1 MDIRVNNVAPVNQ
14 TTEATQVE
22 QTDDKFKF
30 TLVSKIDDANL
41 KEKLSGLM
49 DQINEQGD
57 KIAKHMDINDMKKY
71 RTLVKEFMNEVVNRS
86 HEFTRENFLDRKGRH
101 RVYGMI
107 RQVDDNLDGLAK
119 ELVKEEKDHI
129 AILGHI
135 DEIRGL
141 LLDIST

>member
-1 MDIRVNNVAPVNQ
+1 MDIKVSNVTPVNQ
-14 TTEATQVE
+14 VKETEQV
-22 QTDDKFKF
+22 QKGDDSFKF
-30 TLVSKIDDANL
+30 TLVSKIDDAIL
-41 KEKLSGLM
+41 KQKLSSLM
-49 DQINEQGD
+49 ENINQQGD
-57 KIAKHMDINDMKKY
+57 KIAKHMDINDLQKY
-71 RTLVKEFMNEVVNRS
+71 RELVKEFMNEVVNRS

>member
-1 MDIRVNNVAPVNQ
+1 MDIKVSNVTPVNQ
-14 TTEATQVE
+14 VKETEQV
-22 QTDDKFKF
+22 QKGDDSFKF

-41 KEKLSGLM
+41 KQKLSSLM
-49 DQINEQGD
+49 ENINQQGD
-57 KIAKHMDINDMKKY
+57 KIAKHMDINDLQKY
-71 RTLVKEFMNEVVNRS
+71 RDLVKEFMNEVVNRS

>member
-14 TTEATQVE
+14 TTETTQVE

-71 RTLVKEFMNEVVNRS
+71 RSLVKEFMNEVVNRS
-86 HEFTRENFLDRKGRH
+86 HEFSRENFLDRKGRH

-107 RQVDDNLDGLAK
+107 RQVDDNLDSLAQ
-119 ELVKEEKDHI
+119 ELVKDEKDHI

>member
-1 MDIRVNNVAPVNQ
+1 MDIKVSNVTPVNQ
-14 TTEATQVE
+14 VKETEQV
-22 QTDDKFKF
+22 QKGDDSFKF

-41 KEKLSGLM
+41 KQKLSSLM
-49 DQINEQGD
+49 ENINKQGD
-57 KIAKHMDINDMKKY
+57 KIAKHMDINDLQKY
-71 RTLVKEFMNEVVNRS
+71 RELVKEFMNEVVNRS

-141 LLDIST
+141 LLDVST

>member
-1 MDIRVNNVAPVNQ
+1 MDIRVSNAAPVNQ
-14 TTEATQVE
+14 VNETQQV
-22 QTDDKFKF
+22 QKGDDSFKF

-41 KEKLSGLM
+41 KEKLSSLM
-49 DQINEQGD
+49 ENINQQGE
-57 KIAKHMDINDMKKY
+57 KIAKHMDINDLQKY
-71 RTLVKEFMNEVVNRS
+71 RDLVKEFMNEVVNRS

>member
-1 MDIRVNNVAPVNQ
+1 MDIKVSNVTPVNQ
-14 TTEATQVE
+14 VKETEQV
-22 QTDDKFKF
+22 QKGDDSFKF

-41 KEKLSGLM
+41 KQKLSSLM
-49 DQINEQGD
+49 ENINKQGD
-57 KIAKHMDINDMKKY
+57 KIAKHMDINDLQKY
-71 RTLVKEFMNEVVNRS
+71 RELVKEFMNEVVNRS

>member
-1 MDIRVNNVAPVNQ
+1 MDLKVNNVAPVNQ
-14 TTEATQVE
+14 VTETEQV
-22 QTDDKFKF
+22 QKSDDTFKF

-41 KEKLSGLM
+41 KQKLSGLM

-57 KIAKHMDINDMKKY
+57 KIAKHMDISDMKKY
-71 RTLVKEFMNEVVNRS
+71 RELVKEFMNEVVNRS
-86 HEFTRENFLDRKGRH
+86 HEFSRENFLDRKGRH

-107 RQVDDNLDGLAK
+107 RQVDDNLDNLAK

>member
-1 MDIRVNNVAPVNQ
+1 MDLKVNNVAPVNQ
-14 TTEATQVE
+14 VTETEQV
-22 QTDDKFKF
+22 QKSDDTFKF

-49 DQINEQGD
+49 DQINEKGE
-57 KIAKHMDINDMKKY
+57 KIAKHMDISDMKKY
-71 RTLVKEFMNEVVNRS
+71 RELVKEFMNEVVNRS
-86 HEFTRENFLDRKGRH
+86 HEFSRENFLDRKGRH

-107 RQVDDNLDGLAK
+107 RQVDDNLDNLAK

>member
-1 MDIRVNNVAPVNQ
+1 MDLKVNNVAPVNQ
-14 TTEATQVE
+14 VTETEQV
-22 QTDDKFKF
+22 QKSDDTFKF

-49 DQINEQGD
+49 DQINDQGN
-57 KIAKHMDINDMKKY
+57 KIAKHMDISDMKKY
-71 RTLVKEFMNEVVNRS
+71 RELVKEFMNEVVNRS
-86 HEFTRENFLDRKGRH
+86 HEFSRENFLDRKGRH

-107 RQVDDNLDGLAK
+107 RQVDDNLDNLAK

-141 LLDIST
+141 LIDIST

>member
-1 MDIRVNNVAPVNQ
+1 MDIKVSNVTPVNQ
-14 TTEATQVE
+14 VKETEQV
-22 QTDDKFKF
+22 QKGDDSFKF

-41 KEKLSGLM
+41 KQKLSSLM
-49 DQINEQGD
+49 ENINQQGD
-57 KIAKHMDINDMKKY
+57 KIAKHMDINDLQKY
-71 RTLVKEFMNEVVNRS
+71 RELVKEFMNEVVNRS